1 MKKSTLLFLGSFS
14 ALIIILLSISINSS
28 NSRIEEEIAG
38 RGERN
43 LLREIIDSTNNEHAI
58 INESLIGKTVVINV
72 WATWCQPCIMEMPE
86 LNSLVKDFASD
97 DIVFVAFDDRD
108 STEEMEVMKEKD
120 LQFDYQLY
128 FAQEE
133 LIDLLYTYKLSHEQR
148 ALPLNLV
155 LNTEGKVVTYYMG
168 NQPEKLGEIRTYLE
182 SL

>member
-1 MKKSTLLFLGSFS
+1 MMK
-14 ALIIILLSISINSS
+14 A
-28 NSRIEEEIAG
+28 EEIMTRSVVTISGSA
-38 RGERN
+38 
-43 LLREIIDSTNNEHAI
+43 
-58 INESLIGKTVVINV
+58 TVADAV
-72 WATWCQPCIMEMPE
+72 E
-86 LNSLVKDFASD
+86 L
-97 DIVFVAFDDRD
+97 
-108 STEEMEVMKEKD
+108 MKEKD

-155 LNTEGKVVTYYMG
+155 INTEGKVVTYYMG